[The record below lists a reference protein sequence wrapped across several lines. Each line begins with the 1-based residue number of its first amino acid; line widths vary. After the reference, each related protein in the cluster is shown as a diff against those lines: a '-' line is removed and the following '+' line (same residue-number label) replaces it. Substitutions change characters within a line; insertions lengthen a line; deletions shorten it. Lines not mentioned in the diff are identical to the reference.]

1 MPLPSRRFAR
11 YSPQTHTTVRI
22 LDRIVAFAWLLS
34 AVLCFGDAVQPLS
47 VPTHGKPG
55 FTRLASTN
63 TGISFVNDLSDDR
76 ASTNRNL
83 LSGSGV
89 AAGDID
95 NDGHIDLFFCALDS
109 GNVLYRNR
117 GNWTFED
124 VTAENTAIALKD
136 WDCTGATF
144 ADVDGDR
151 DLDLL
156 INALGKGTQLF
167 LNNGKGQF
175 TPKTDCGLQTRG
187 GSTSLALADI
197 DGDSDLD
204 LYVCNFRPTTI
215 RDDPTTKYSVG
226 YVGDRPTV
234 LKVNGVPVTAPDLTN
249 RFLVAANGQVIE
261 QGEADVLYENDGTG
275 RFTAIP
281 FTGGRFREAS
291 GEVLKQ
297 APYDWGLAVQMRDFT
312 GDGAPDIY
320 VCNDYW
326 TPDRIWINDGRGN
339 FTAAPQHAFRSTSY
353 SSMGVDFAD
362 IDRNG
367 TMDCVV
373 LDMLS
378 RHHRL
383 RQMQVADTPEYNSLP
398 GEIWTRFQLPQ
409 NTVQL
414 NRGDGTFAE
423 VGILCGLEAS
433 EWSWNPIFLD
443 VDLDGWEDLLISN
456 GHRRD
461 FQNMD
466 ATTEIQAAFKSKRL
480 TFADR
485 RAIMEIFPPL
495 VTTNAAFRNNGD
507 LTFTDVGAQWGFAT
521 SAISHGSCLAD
532 LDNDGDMD
540 LVFNNL
546 GTVCGVYRNDAP
558 APRITVRLQG
568 AGKNTFGTGAQVVV
582 KNGSSIQTQEMLTGG
597 RYLSSDAHERS
608 FALPHPE
615 GTSIEIR
622 WRDGRKSEVT
632 QVKPNHRYIVS
643 QPGPAKP

>member
-1 MPLPSRRFAR
+1 MR
-11 YSPQTHTTVRI
+11 T
-22 LDRIVAFAWLLS
+22 LDRIVAFATLLLGCVCLADS
-34 AVLCFGDAVQPLS
+34 VEPLN
-47 VPTHGKPG
+47 VPPEGKAG
-55 FTRLASTN
+55 FTRLEALK
-63 TGISFVNDLSDDR
+63 TGISFTNQLSDAR
-76 ASTNRNL
+76 AATNRNL

-95 NDGHIDLFFCALDS
+95 NDGNIDLFFCALDNS
-109 GNVLYRNR
+109 NALYRNL
-117 GNWTFED
+117 GNWRFENI
-124 VTAENTAIALKD
+124 TASSPSITLED
-136 WDCTGATF
+136 SDCTGAAF
-144 ADVDGDR
+144 ADVDGDG

-156 INALGKGTQLF
+156 VNALGKGTQLF
-167 LNNGKGQF
+167 LNDGKGGF
-175 TPKTDCGLQTRG
+175 SPKTDSGLQTHA

-226 YVGDRPTV
+226 YIGDRPVV
-234 LKVNGVPVTAPDLTN
+234 LKVNGRPATAPDLTN
-249 RFLVAANGQVIE
+249 RFLVAANGLVIE
-261 QGEADVLYENDGTG
+261 QGEADVLYENDGAG
-275 RFTAIP
+275 RFTAIS
-281 FTGGRFREAS
+281 FTSGRFREAN

-297 APYDWGLAVQMRDFT
+297 APFDWGLAVQMRDFT

-339 FTAAPQHAFRSTSY
+339 FHAAPLHAFRTTSY

-362 IDRNG
+362 LDRNG

-378 RHHRL
+378 RQHKE
-383 RQMQVADTPEYNSLP
+383 RQVQVADVPDYHSVP

-423 VGILCGLEAS
+423 IGRLCGLEAS

-443 VDLDGWEDLLISN
+443 VDFDGWEDLLVSN

-466 ATTEIQAAFKSKRL
+466 ATSDIQNALKSKRL

-485 RAIMEIFPPL
+485 RAIMEIFPGL
-495 VTTNAAFRNNGD
+495 NTTNAAFRNNGD
-507 LTFTDVGAQWGFAT
+507 LTFSDMGAQWGLN
-521 SAISHGSCLAD
+521 SPAISHGSCLAD

-540 LVFNNL
+540 LVVNNL
-546 GTVCGVYRNDAP
+546 GSSLGVYRNDAT
-558 APRITVRLQG
+558 APRVLVRLKGTGKNRHGIGAQIFVG
-568 AGKNTFGTGAQVVV
+568 AGSLV
-582 KNGSSIQTQEMLTGG
+582 QTQEILGGG
-597 RYLSSDAHERS
+597 RYLSSDAPERS
-608 FALPHPE
+608 FALPE
-615 GTSIEIR
+615 SAGAWIEIR
-622 WRDGRKSEVT
+622 WRDGQKTRIAD
-632 QVKPNHRYIVS
+632 VKANSRHVIS
-643 QPGPAKP
+643 HPAAR